1 MVTGTQE
8 SSHVLF
14 NELDSENKGWIDHKR
29 LKEGLNCLGANI
41 SDSEFQTIVDKVDKE
56 KTGRVTI
63 DSFDN
68 ALHNEVKGHTIN
80 FVREKLNMLE
90 NHPRCSHSLR
100 SSEILYHNDQDTF
113 DKLSESKDHTKE
125 KFKWQKIRSVLQK
138 NKDEVLLAFG
148 GQKSVTNSAIIN
160 KQRSS
165 SIFLHKP
172 QITLPN
178 GAEDRSP
185 AELIKILNK
194 AGVSFGKEDLDRLT
208 RNINIEIF
216 EKNKYVVYLFHSSVS
231 CDINSIRN
239 NVIFIIFFQVIRI
252 S

>member
-1 MVTGTQE
+1 MTGPQE

-14 NELDSENKGWIDHKR
+14 TELDPYNKGWIDYKR

-41 SDSEFQTIVDKVDKE
+41 SDVEFQTIVDKVDKE

-68 ALHNEVKGHTIN
+68 ALHNEVKRHTRN
-80 FVREKLNMLE
+80 SVREKLDMIE
-90 NHPRCSHSLR
+90 RHPRCNDSLR
-100 SSEILYHNDQDTF
+100 STDILYHNYQDTYDMF
-113 DKLSESKDHTKE
+113 SRAKDHTKE
-125 KFKWQKIRSVLQK
+125 KFRWQKIRSVLQK

-160 KQRSS
+160 KQRPR

-178 GAEDRSP
+178 GPEERSP
-185 AELIKILNK
+185 AELIKILSK
-194 AGVSFGKEDLDRLT
+194 AGVSFGKEDLNRLT
-208 RNINIEIF
+208 RNINMEIF
-216 EKNKYVVYLFHSSVS
+216 EKNKYAVCLCHPSVHHVVH
-231 CDINSIRN
+231 
-239 NVIFIIFFQVIRI
+239 III
-252 S
+252 